1 MNLQSTTTKSRKK
14 LLERESAGIKMEKIS
29 SNMACTKTHAK
40 MSKSSETR
48 AAEDGD
54 VVALQTR
61 RIWSEIVSSFQ
72 VLTACTR
79 KTYCTKVQLSAP
91 PWPAQADDGSE
102 DPPINLFSSQS
113 QTRAE
118 TSWTTDLQRTRI
130 DPNSKPVPP
139 PPPPSYLR
147 TRARTHRN
155 RKSRLQTIRT
165 KQAWDHLEIEA
176 AGAEGKIWE
185 IEDESEDEALDEDS
199 KCEGGC
205 VDGGQGGGIRYAIL
219 PEIEP

>member
-1 MNLQSTTTKSRKK
+1 MMGVRTPPSTSSPRSRKLVRK
-14 LLERESAGIKMEKIS
+14 RVGQQT
-29 SNMACTKTHAK
+29 SNEPELT
-40 MSKSSETR
+40 
-48 AAEDGD
+48 
-54 VVALQTR
+54 QTP
-61 RIWSEIVSSFQ
+61 S
-72 VLTACTR
+72 L
-79 KTYCTKVQLSAP
+79 YL
-91 PWPAQADDGSE
+91 
-102 DPPINLFSSQS
+102 
-113 QTRAE
+113 
-118 TSWTTDLQRTRI
+118 
-130 DPNSKPVPP
+130 

>member
-1 MNLQSTTTKSRKK
+1 
-14 LLERESAGIKMEKIS
+14 MEKIS

-139 PPPPSYLR
+139 PPRLPTSAPVLAHTAIVNRDSKPYARSRRGTISRSRLR
-147 TRARTHRN
+147 ARRARSGRLRMRARTKRWT
-155 RKSRLQTIRT
+155 RIRSAREVVWT
-165 KQAWDHLEIEA
+165 
-176 AGAEGKIWE
+176 
-185 IEDESEDEALDEDS
+185 
-199 KCEGGC
+199 GGR
-205 VDGGQGGGIRYAIL
+205 VVV
-219 PEIEP
+219 